1 MPEQLKET
9 WNGQLEEINGDLST
23 EIWCENREKYGER
36 ADIIGENGK
45 TNWKKISRNQSF
57 AVINHR
63 NTFFAGY
70 LRLAMEPAKT
80 MGRNH
85 PKGTE
90 VVLQYIFKDMVNGFH
105 SMYIYIYIYI
115 YTYIYI

>member
-1 MPEQLKET
+1 MGIYPL
-9 WNGQLEEINGDLST
+9 
-23 EIWCENREKYGER
+23 KYGVKTEKHMGR
-36 ADIIGENGK
+36 GLILLGK
-45 TNWKKISRNQSF
+45 TNWKKIGTNQSF

-90 VVLQYIFKDMVNGFH
+90 VVLQYI
-105 SMYIYIYIYI
+105 S
-115 YTYIYI
+115 